1 MSRFSPILLIF
12 PALAALFLCLALM
25 DVRKHGSKMTP
36 ARKAWLRIGL
46 IFAAVGAYLFFS
58 LGSLFHEPATLRHI
72 NESATISVQDVLM
85 PGAHHG

>member
-1 MSRFSPILLIF
+1 MVAQANSGAGRHCNYQPMSRFSPILLIF

-46 IFAAVGAYLFFS
+46 IFAAVSAYLF
-58 LGSLFHEPATLRHI
+58 LFQRPF
-72 NESATISVQDVLM
+72 
-85 PGAHHG
+85 P